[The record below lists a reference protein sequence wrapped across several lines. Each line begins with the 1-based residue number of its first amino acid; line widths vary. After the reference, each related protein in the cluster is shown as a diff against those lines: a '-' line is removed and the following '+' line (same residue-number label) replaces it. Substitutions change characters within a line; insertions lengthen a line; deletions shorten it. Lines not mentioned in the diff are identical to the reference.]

1 MKKVLVCALAA
12 LFLMATCLTAFAE
25 PVTTT
30 AYVDDK
36 LVVTTTVT
44 DATNGDMLTYLA
56 YEGDA
61 AAAPASDDDIV
72 YIDQQTFVEGKTTT
86 FSYTTDK
93 DAWVG
98 TVVKSGSSAADVETY
113 VTTLEG
119 RNITVTVNDG
129 DTVTTKNYTL
139 PSQNAGTYVT
149 DIAVAN
155 VEIDTV
161 TVNDAVASEVADVQN
176 GKIVIVDNGLADD
189 AVIVITMKVPDTF
202 DPAVSLGKGK
212 SFVTKDAEDKDVEK
226 LTVFGEVKT
235 DVAEASGNWG
245 GILITKVADS
255 ATEDNFKIGAANVTD
270 YAAKAR
276 AGEANVYTFAV
287 QLVNYGALELTTAP
301 LWARVYSVDANGDYA
316 YGAPIAFNEVVAD

>member
-30 AYVDDK
+30 AYVNNK

-44 DATNGDMLTYLA
+44 DATDGDMLTYLA

-72 YIDQQTFVEGKTTT
+72 YIDQQTFVEGETTT

-119 RNITVTVNDG
+119 RKITVVFAGADDGSEEIFLPLTGAASIVTELTTGNNWTVDAA
-129 DTVTTKNYTL
+129 YTD
-139 PSQNAGTYVT
+139 YVSENTEGKFVIT
-149 DIAVAN
+149 DA
-155 VEIDTV
+155 
-161 TVNDAVASEVADVQN
+161 DAS
-176 GKIVIVDNGLADD
+176 LADGTT
-189 AVIVITMKVPDTF
+189 ITITTEVPYTF
-202 DPAVSLGKGK
+202 DPAVTLGKGK
-212 SFVTKDAEDKDVEK
+212 SFVTKDAEDNDVEK

-235 DVAEASGNWG
+235 DVASPSGNWG
-245 GILITKVADS
+245 GILITKDPSS
-255 ATEDNFKIGAANVTD
+255 ATEDNFKIGAANVTA

-287 QLVNYGALELTTAP
+287 QLVNYGNLELTTAP
-301 LWARVYSVDANGDYA
+301 LWARVYSVDDNDDYA
-316 YGAPIAFNEVVAD
+316 YGEIIAFNEVVAD